1 MNGLFIFAF
10 FSPASR
16 CTKPPRKPKWA
27 EISRILTPAE
37 QYAKAERLLAET

>member
-10 FSPASR
+10 FPPVRR
-16 CTKPPRKPKWA
+16 CTKPRKPKWA
-27 EISRILTPAE
+27 EISRILTPDE